1 MLEMRSIKHYVTKW
15 IKLVLIGCGGGVL
28 VVAVVMMITLFY
40 DPSSENQASKID
52 TLASAPRVI
61 IDSDS
66 TASVMMASD
75 MEAVSVELVTS
86 LMPQSDVKAKF
97 DAMMLDGRLFEVPN
111 GTRAIMED
119 IKQLHGGSASLVKV
133 LLLNGPRAGS
143 EALCFS
149 RFIHNDSPPPAR
161 R

>member
-1 MLEMRSIKHYVTKW
+1 M
-15 IKLVLIGCGGGVL
+15 LIGCGGGVL

-40 DPSSENQASKID
+40 DPFSENQASKID

-75 MEAVSVELVTS
+75 VEAVSVELVTS

-97 DAMMLDGRLFEVPN
+97 DAMMLDGRCSRYQ
-111 GTRAIMED
+111 T
-119 IKQLHGGSASLVKV
+119 
-133 LLLNGPRAGS
+133 
-143 EALCFS
+143 ALGQS
-149 RFIHNDSPPPAR
+149 
-161 R
+161 